1 MPTTDP
7 DKVYV
12 KKHKINDMLNA
23 LYKSLVAEK
32 PDDPIDFAFR
42 HFESKVLKM
51 KEVTVPKIIEEAKPE
66 PGAAVNPN
74 ILLAKLMEKQKQQ
87 SNEATDN
94 LNVSAAAKSTASSR
108 VLSQYSIMVFTIFL
122 VNFHDLKL
130 FCIWYM
136 KNKVNRVFA
145 SQQVTNDSNE
155 DILEAENFVISR
167 QDNEEDD
174 EQSRKK
180 MWV

>member
-12 KKHKINDMLNA
+12 KKHKINDMLNE

-32 PDDPIDFAFR
+32 PDDPIDFAFK
-42 HFESKVLKM
+42 HFESKVPK
-51 KEVTVPKIIEEAKPE
+51 KEAIVPRIIVEAKPE

-87 SNEATDN
+87 SSDEPQPDREVTDN

-108 VLSQYSIMVFTIFL
+108 VLSQYSIMVFIKF
-122 VNFHDLKL
+122 
-130 FCIWYM
+130 
-136 KNKVNRVFA
+136 R
-145 SQQVTNDSNE
+145 
-155 DILEAENFVISR
+155 
-167 QDNEEDD
+167 
-174 EQSRKK
+174 
-180 MWV
+180 